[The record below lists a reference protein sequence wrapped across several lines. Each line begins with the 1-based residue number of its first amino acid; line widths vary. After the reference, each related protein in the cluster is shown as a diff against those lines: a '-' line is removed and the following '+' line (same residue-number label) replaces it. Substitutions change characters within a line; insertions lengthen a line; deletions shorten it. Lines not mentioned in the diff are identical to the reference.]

1 MSPALF
7 WTKLPADHALAA
19 AVYTA
24 RANAR
29 RDAGDA
35 TEAARLDEAAEGT
48 PSAHESAAPHD
59 PPKSRSTQRLQ
70 APRRLPIPKSEGA
83 ASLFRVT
90 V

>member
-35 TEAARLDEAAEGT
+35 TEAARLDEAAE
-48 PSAHESAAPHD
+48 ANAERARL
-59 PPKSRSTQRLQ
+59 RSTARP
-70 APRRLPIPKSEGA
+70 A
-83 ASLFRVT
+83 
-90 V
+90 